1 MAKTIECDKCGYRV
15 DEHAHYCSNC
25 GQKITIPDKKEQH
38 NTTDEKEAK
47 NKVNDIISK
56 LNAAEDKL
64 ATFKELAKEYSNDDA
79 TKNNG
84 GSLGAI
90 NTGTLSSSYDELLK
104 AARSLKDGA
113 YSTSI
118 ITTELGYHVIYR
130 ESSSEKPSYD
140 DKKDEIKETL
150 ANEKI
155 NDDATIKVTAM
166 DELRKKYGMDILD
179 EDIKKQYS
187 NYIANQI
194 ANAKNNSNSK

>member
-1 MAKTIECDKCGYRV
+1 MNYEKNVYGDVTVDHILIKTGVTDSTSADDKT
-15 DEHAHYCSNC
+15 
-25 GQKITIPDKKEQH
+25 KL
-38 NTTDEKEAK
+38 EKEAK

-130 ESSSEKPSYD
+130 ESSGEKPSYD